1 MFLIET
7 HLIQAYKEDS
17 LPALFC
23 FGACKRCLTDFLNL
37 IGPSGGNTD
46 PENKCIAVHL
56 PETRRRDLQKRRLC
70 ICLCAQISWGF
81 IGPSVSLTH

>member
-1 MFLIET
+1 MFLIER

-17 LPALFC
+17 LPALLC

-56 PETRRRDLQKRRLC
+56 PESLEKRRLR
-70 ICLCAQISWGF
+70 ICLCAQISRGF